1 MKNNKRIAKIICS
14 LCLWSLV
21 LLCIVPFIWMVSA
34 SFKREADIFAVPF
47 RLIPDYLNLQNFKEV
62 WFGKYSYSL
71 MFLNSAKVTLLSVG
85 FAVTTSILAG
95 YGFSKIKFP
104 GRDKIF
110 LLYLATMM
118 IPHQLLMVPKML
130 MFKEMGIYNTHWAL
144 ILPAAFSIY
153 GVFMVRQYML
163 QIPEELSEAARID
176 GAGDMRICFQIIAPL
191 CKPALVTLVILF
203 FTWSWNDYDN
213 ALIFINNKNL
223 YTINLGL
230 VNFMDETGLKYS
242 LIMAASVISILPIF
256 AIFLAAQKYYIGG
269 LTAGGVKGTKYHFYH
284 YG

>member
-269 LTAGGVKGTKYHFYH
+269 LTAGGVKGSRK
-284 YG
+284 G

>member
-1 MKNNKRIAKIICS
+1 MAKQAQQQNKKKLKIS
-14 LCLWSLV
+14 TV
-21 LLCIVPFIWMVSA
+21 LIFLFCCIVAFTMLVPFVWMVSA
-34 SFKREADIFAVPF
+34 SFKLNSEIFSYPVKWIPEVFRTLNYEKVWQSIPF
-47 RLIPDYLNLQNFKEV
+47 LQ
-62 WFGKYSYSL
+62 Y
-71 MFLNSAKVTLLSVG
+71 FLNTLKLAVIITLLQLFTCSLAA
-85 FAVTTSILAG
+85 FAFTKLQ
-95 YGFSKIKFP
+95 FP

-118 IPHQLLMVPKML
+118 IPPQLLMVPKFL

-153 GVFMVRQYML
+153 GVFMVRQYMM
-163 QIPEELSEAARID
+163 QIPDELSEAARID
-176 GAGDMRICFQIIAPL
+176 GAGDLRICFQIIAPL
-191 CKPALVTLVILF
+191 CKPAMVTLVILF

-213 ALIFINNKNL
+213 ALIFINDKAL

-256 AIFLAAQKYYIGG
+256 IIFLVAQKYFIGG
-269 LTAGGVKGTKYHFYH
+269 LTAGSVKG
-284 YG
+284 

>member
-71 MFLNSAKVTLLSVG
+71 MFLNSAKVTLLSVV

-242 LIMAASVISILPIF
+242 LIMAASVISI
-256 AIFLAAQKYYIGG
+256 
-269 LTAGGVKGTKYHFYH
+269 
-284 YG
+284 

>member
-1 MKNNKRIAKIICS
+1 M
-14 LCLWSLV
+14 L
-21 LLCIVPFIWMVSA
+21 SA
-34 SFKREADIFAVPF
+34 SMKLPLDVMKLPIEWIPKYFYPDNYKKVWNVGGLAPRDYHFALAYWNSIKIAVIN
-47 RLIPDYLNLQNFKEV
+47 LI
-62 WFGKYSYSL
+62 G
-71 MFLNSAKVTLLSVG
+71 SVL
-85 FAVTTSILAG
+85 TSTLAG
-95 YGFSKIKFP
+95 YAFAKIKFR
-104 GRDKIF
+104 GNQALF

-269 LTAGGVKGTKYHFYH
+269 LTAGGVKG
-284 YG
+284 

>member
-110 LLYLATMM
+110 LLYLAMM

-269 LTAGGVKGTKYHFYH
+269 LTAGGVKG
-284 YG
+284 

>member
-1 MKNNKRIAKIICS
+1 
-14 LCLWSLV
+14 
-21 LLCIVPFIWMVSA
+21 
-34 SFKREADIFAVPF
+34 
-47 RLIPDYLNLQNFKEV
+47 
-62 WFGKYSYSL
+62 
-71 MFLNSAKVTLLSVG
+71 
-85 FAVTTSILAG
+85 
-95 YGFSKIKFP
+95 
-104 GRDKIF
+104 
-110 LLYLATMM
+110 MM
-118 IPHQLLMVPKML
+118 IPHQLLMVPKLL
-130 MFKEMGIYNTHWAL
+130 MFKEIGIYNTHWAL

-176 GAGDMRICFQIIAPL
+176 GAGDLRICFQIIAPL

-213 ALIFINNKNL
+213 ALIFINNKDL

-269 LTAGGVKGTKYHFYH
+269 LTAGGVKG
-284 YG
+284 

>member
-153 GVFMVRQYML
+153 GV
-163 QIPEELSEAARID
+163 
-176 GAGDMRICFQIIAPL
+176 
-191 CKPALVTLVILF
+191 
-203 FTWSWNDYDN
+203 
-213 ALIFINNKNL
+213 
-223 YTINLGL
+223 
-230 VNFMDETGLKYS
+230 
-242 LIMAASVISILPIF
+242 ISILIIGYVYF
-256 AIFLAAQKYYIGG
+256 NITEFRFQCTACLWCASTCCRYRRNFLKQLALTG
-269 LTAGGVKGTKYHFYH
+269 LEICASVSRL
-284 YG
+284 

>member
-34 SFKREADIFAVPF
+34 SFKREADIFAVP
-47 RLIPDYLNLQNFKEV
+47 EV

-163 QIPEELSEAARID
+163 QIPEDYSTPLQA
-176 GAGDMRICFQIIAPL
+176 GAGNTGHS
-191 CKPALVTLVILF
+191 V
-203 FTWSWNDYDN
+203 
-213 ALIFINNKNL
+213 L
-223 YTINLGL
+223 YMEL
-230 VNFMDETGLKYS
+230 E
-242 LIMAASVISILPIF
+242 
-256 AIFLAAQKYYIGG
+256 
-269 LTAGGVKGTKYHFYH
+269 
-284 YG
+284 

>member
-1 MKNNKRIAKIICS
+1 MNKNHKTAKNICTA
-14 LCLWSLV
+14 CLWFMV
-21 LLCIVPFIWMVSA
+21 IVCTVPFIWMISA
-34 SFKREADIFAVPF
+34 SFKREADVFAVPF
-47 RLIPDYLNLQNFKEV
+47 RLIPDYLNLQNYREV

-71 MFLNSAKVTLLSVG
+71 MFLNSAKVTLLSVV

-95 YGFSKIKFP
+95 YGFSKLKFP

-118 IPHQLLMVPKML
+118 IPHQLLMVPKL
-130 MFKEMGIYNTHWAL
+130 
-144 ILPAAFSIY
+144 LPAAFSIY

-176 GAGDMRICFQIIAPL
+176 GAGDLRICFQIIAPL

-213 ALIFINNKNL
+213 ALIFINNKDL

-269 LTAGGVKGTKYHFYH
+269 LTAGGVKG
-284 YG
+284 

>member
-1 MKNNKRIAKIICS
+1 MKKNHKIGKIIGTVCI
-14 LCLWSLV
+14 WGIV
-21 LLCIVPFIWMVSA
+21 ILCIIPIVWMISA
-34 SFKREADIFAVPF
+34 SFKREADVFAVPF
-47 RLIPDYLNLQNFKEV
+47 RLIPDYLNLDNFKEV
-62 WFGKYSYSL
+62 WFGKYNYAL
-71 MFLNSAKVTLLSVG
+71 MFLNSIKVTALSVV
-85 FAVTTSILAG
+85 FAVVTSILAG
-95 YGFSKIKFP
+95 YGFSKLKFP

-118 IPHQLLMVPKML
+118 IPPQLLMVPKFL

-176 GAGDMRICFQIIAPL
+176 GAGDFRICFQIIAPL

-213 ALIFINNKNL
+213 ALIFINDKNL

-256 AIFLAAQKYYIGG
+256 IIFLVAQKYFIGG
-269 LTAGGVKGTKYHFYH
+269 LTAGSVKG
-284 YG
+284 

>member
-256 AIFLAAQKYYIGG
+256 AIFLAAQKYYSRWCERI
-269 LTAGGVKGTKYHFYH
+269 KERIKD
-284 YG
+284 

>member
-71 MFLNSAKVTLLSVG
+71 MFLNSAKVTLLSVV

-223 YTINLGL
+223 TINLGL

-269 LTAGGVKGTKYHFYH
+269 LTAGGVKG
-284 YG
+284 

>member
-1 MKNNKRIAKIICS
+1 MNNNSRTGKIIGTICI
-14 LCLWSLV
+14 WIV
-21 LLCIVPFIWMVSA
+21 VILCIVPFIWMVSA
-34 SFKREADIFAVPF
+34 SFKREADIFATPF
-47 RLIPDYLNLQNFKEV
+47 RLIPNYLNFDSV
-62 WFGKYSYSL
+62 
-71 MFLNSAKVTLLSVG
+71 KVTAFSVIL
-85 FAVTTSILAG
+85 AITTSILAG
-95 YGFSKIKFP
+95 YGFAKLKFP

-118 IPHQLLMVPKML
+118 IPPQLLMVPKFL

-153 GVFMVRQYML
+153 GVFMVRQYMM
-163 QIPEELSEAARID
+163 QIPDELSEAARID
-176 GAGDMRICFQIIAPL
+176 GAGDLRICFQIIAPL
-191 CKPALVTLVILF
+191 CKPAMVTLVILF

-213 ALIFINNKNL
+213 ALIFINDKAL

-256 AIFLAAQKYYIGG
+256 IIFLVAQKYFIGG
-269 LTAGGVKGTKYHFYH
+269 LTAGSVKG
-284 YG
+284 

>member
-1 MKNNKRIAKIICS
+1 MNKNHKTAKIICTA
-14 LCLWSLV
+14 CLWFMV
-21 LLCIVPFIWMVSA
+21 IVCTVPFIWMISA
-34 SFKREADIFAVPF
+34 SFKREADVFAVPF
-47 RLIPDYLNLQNFKEV
+47 RLIPDYLNLRNYREV

-71 MFLNSAKVTLLSVG
+71 MFLNSAKVTLLSVV

-95 YGFSKIKFP
+95 YGFSKLKFP

-118 IPHQLLMVPKML
+118 IPHQLLMVPKLL
-130 MFKEMGIYNTHWAL
+130 MFKEIGIYNTHWAL

-176 GAGDMRICFQIIAPL
+176 GAGDLRICFQIIAPL

-213 ALIFINNKNL
+213 ALIFIINKDL

-256 AIFLAAQKYYIGG
+256 AIFLAAQK
-269 LTAGGVKGTKYHFYH
+269 
-284 YG
+284 